1 MVLKRPPRGA
11 KTRWVYAYELNPPQP
26 EMRFKKIKALLRR
39 AQSAALRGGRLWTG
53 RIVLETNITHILV
66 VTDNPAQV
74 PDVDRAIETELKQL
88 NMDFALTGPAKFSFA
103 LPVARAG
110 NHTAKKVAA
119 ANGGPRTAKR
129 VVAAN
134 GGPRTAKRLAA
145 ANGGPRG
152 A

>member
-1 MVLKRPPRGA
+1 MVLKRQPRQA

-26 EMRFKKIKALLRR
+26 EPQFKKIQVLLRR
-39 AQSAALRGGRLWTG
+39 AQLAAQRGGRLWTG

-74 PDVDRAIETELKQL
+74 PDVDRAIEAELKQL
-88 NMDFALTGPAKFSFA
+88 NMKFALTGPAKFSFA
-103 LPVARAG
+103 LPVAKARKRA
-110 NHTAKKVAA
+110 AK
-119 ANGGPRTAKR
+119 NGAR
-129 VVAAN
+129 
-134 GGPRTAKRLAA
+134 